1 MIEELTQSEGTEVPK
16 ISIEDTLVSTSGA
29 TGGSSYLEDLPSPTP
44 RIGNISKCLDIRI
57 FLALSLTL
65 LVKMITGDTVSIQ
78 AEEVYR

>member
-1 MIEELTQSEGTEVPK
+1 
-16 ISIEDTLVSTSGA
+16 
-29 TGGSSYLEDLPSPTP
+29 LEDLPSPTP

-65 LVKMITGDTVSIQ
+65 LVKMIAGDTVPIQ